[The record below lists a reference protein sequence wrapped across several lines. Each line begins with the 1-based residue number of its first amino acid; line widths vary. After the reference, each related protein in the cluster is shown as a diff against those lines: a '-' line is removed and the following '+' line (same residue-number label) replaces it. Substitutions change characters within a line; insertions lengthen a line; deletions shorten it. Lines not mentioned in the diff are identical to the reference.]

1 MKRGFALAT
10 AVFAIACAGG
20 SGGEGAKT
28 TSAAG
33 ITSADSSAIVAL
45 NSRLKAAA
53 LAANWDAWGAEY
65 VSDPVRLPPNGA
77 ALVGKAATD
86 AFNHATP
93 KFTAF
98 DVTVGFVTGRSDL
111 AVTTGTFKAAA
122 PAAKDAAG
130 KATPAISEEG
140 KFMQL
145 LMKQPDG
152 SWKIARD
159 IWNSDLPL
167 PGATSA
173 TKK

>member
-1 MKRGFALAT
+1 MKHTVALAA
-10 AVFAIACAGG
+10 AVFAVACAGSPPG
-20 SGGEGAKT
+20 QSSNSGP
-28 TSAAG
+28 AAG
-33 ITSADSSAIVAL
+33 ITGADSSAIVAL
-45 NSRLKAAA
+45 NGRLKAAA

-65 VSDPVRLPPNGA
+65 TSDPVRYPPNLT
-77 ALVGKAATD
+77 ALVGKSAVD
-86 AFNHATP
+86 AWYHGTP

-98 DVTVGFVTGRSDL
+98 EVAVTSVMGRADL
-111 AVTTGTFKAAA
+111 AVATGSFKATA
-122 PAAKDAAG
+122 PAG
-130 KATPAISEEG
+130 KARAVTTDEG

-167 PGATSA
+167 SGA

>member
-1 MKRGFALAT
+1 MKRSFALAT
-10 AVFAIACAGG
+10 AVFAVACAGG
-20 SGGEGAKT
+20 SGGEGAKSGS
-28 TSAAG
+28 SAA

-45 NSRLKAAA
+45 NGRLKAAA

-65 VSDPVRLPPNGA
+65 TSDPVRLPPNVG
-77 ALVGKAATD
+77 ALVGKAAAD

-93 KFTAF
+93 KFAAF
-98 DVTVGFVTGRSDL
+98 DVTVGFVTGRNDL
-111 AVTTGTFKAAA
+111 AVTTGTFKATALA
-122 PAAKDAAG
+122 GQDAAG
-130 KATPAISEEG
+130 KAMPAISEEG

-167 PGATSA
+167 PGAT
-173 TKK
+173 KK